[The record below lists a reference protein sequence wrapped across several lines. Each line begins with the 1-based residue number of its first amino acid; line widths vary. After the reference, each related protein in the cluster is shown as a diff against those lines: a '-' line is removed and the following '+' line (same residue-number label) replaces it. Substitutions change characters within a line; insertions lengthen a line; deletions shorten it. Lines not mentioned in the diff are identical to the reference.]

1 MSNNKSSFSLLI
13 VIVLIAFGL
22 VKIPSYFT
30 SSERAYKELDNYLK
44 NKYGEEFVINYMGL
58 RSVNDK
64 KWYEA
69 GIVFPKSYIGTLKE
83 NDTYYWGKGFVDVIG
98 LKLEPGDSYGK
109 VLLNESANNF
119 YLPKLKELFGENVL
133 PVLDIKGG
141 YDYTDFQ
148 KELQVRNK
156 LISGGIYIFGRVE
169 NDEDREKYREE
180 IYKFLSF
187 MKETGTFEYVDLA
200 FYILDERILTKGFE
214 EVKPLLVEKIEK
226 CNNSQEFIEYRERI
240 LSQLNDEYNKM
251 TSKQKQEKINNYSKS
266 ELREFR
272 NYSYTGYCS
281 IYHTVLRSK
290 KFLENESRL
299 SMYKKLEYDSKKDIK
314 LYNTVKIIF
323 KEYDEKK
330 LYNNEWGD

>member
-1 MSNNKSSFSLLI
+1 MSNNKSSFTLLVVIALI
-13 VIVLIAFGL
+13 VVGL
-22 VKIPSYFT
+22 VKLPSYFT

-69 GIVFPKSYIGTLKE
+69 GIVFPKSYIGTPKE
-83 NDTYYWGKGFVDVIG
+83 NDTYYWGKGFVNVIG

-187 MKETGTFEYVDLA
+187 MK
-200 FYILDERILTKGFE
+200 
-214 EVKPLLVEKIEK
+214 
-226 CNNSQEFIEYRERI
+226 
-240 LSQLNDEYNKM
+240 
-251 TSKQKQEKINNYSKS
+251 
-266 ELREFR
+266 
-272 NYSYTGYCS
+272 
-281 IYHTVLRSK
+281 
-290 KFLENESRL
+290 
-299 SMYKKLEYDSKKDIK
+299 
-314 LYNTVKIIF
+314 
-323 KEYDEKK
+323 
-330 LYNNEWGD
+330 

>member
-1 MSNNKSSFSLLI
+1 MSNNKSSFTLLVVIALI
-13 VIVLIAFGL
+13 VVGL
-22 VKIPSYFT
+22 VKLPSYFT

-69 GIVFPKSYIGTLKE
+69 GIVFPKSYIGTPKE
-83 NDTYYWGKGFVDVIG
+83 NDTYYWGKGFVNVIG

-187 MKETGTFEYVDLA
+187 MKETGTFEYVDLD
-200 FYILDERILTKGFE
+200 IMVMDERTLTSGYKEVTKRLAYNDKDMNEWRKRRRNEMKSLNNEFLKMTQKEVNNKLSLINKGEYLKKSSGGLLYVKIYSPKYIISQNLDDE
-214 EVKPLLVEKIEK
+214 EVK
-226 CNNSQEFIEYRERI
+226 N
-240 LSQLNDEYNKM
+240 YNRL
-251 TSKQKQEKINNYSKS
+251 EDIN
-266 ELREFR
+266 FR
-272 NYSYTGYCS
+272 WE
-281 IYHTVLRSK
+281 V
-290 KFLENESRL
+290 
-299 SMYKKLEYDSKKDIK
+299 
-314 LYNTVKIIF
+314 
-323 KEYDEKK
+323 
-330 LYNNEWGD
+330 W

>member
-1 MSNNKSSFSLLI
+1 MSNNKSSFTLLVVIALI
-13 VIVLIAFGL
+13 VVGL
-22 VKIPSYFT
+22 VKLPSYFT

-69 GIVFPKSYIGTLKE
+69 GIVFPKSYIGTPKE
-83 NDTYYWGKGFVDVIG
+83 NDTYYWGKGFVNVIG

-187 MKETGTFEYVDLA
+187 MKETGTFEYVDLD
-200 FYILDERILTKGFE
+200 IMVVDERELI
-214 EVKPLLVEKIEK
+214 P
-226 CNNSQEFIEYRERI
+226 NSQKLLEHLSNDLSADEWRKQRRI
-240 LSQLNDEYNKM
+240 LMKAGNKEFADMSQKEISQKINSINKGKYLEETYGVVLYTKIYSPKYIKSKGWEDEEIKEYNRV
-251 TSKQKQEKINNYSKS
+251 S
-266 ELREFR
+266 
-272 NYSYTGYCS
+272 
-281 IYHTVLRSK
+281 
-290 KFLENESRL
+290 
-299 SMYKKLEYDSKKDIK
+299 DIK
-314 LYNTVKIIF
+314 FDL
-323 KEYDEKK
+323 E
-330 LYNNEWGD
+330 LW

>member
-1 MSNNKSSFSLLI
+1 M
-13 VIVLIAFGL
+13 
-22 VKIPSYFT
+22 KIPSYFT

-69 GIVFPKSYIGTLKE
+69 GIVFPKSYIGTPKE
-83 NDTYYWGKGFVDVIG
+83 NDTYYWGKGFVNVIG

-169 NDEDREKYREE
+169 NDKDREKYREE
-180 IYKFLSF
+180 IYKFVQF
-187 MKETGTFEYVDLA
+187 MKETGTFEYTAIA
-200 FYILDERILTKGFE
+200 FNVLDERVLSKEFQENTKLQQELVDMGVKNKRTNVKYFREERRRLMNELPKKLT
-214 EVKPLLVEKIEK
+214 PYI
-226 CNNSQEFIEYRERI
+226 
-240 LSQLNDEYNKM
+240 KM
-251 TSKQKQEKINNYSKS
+251 ENINKS
-266 ELREFR
+266 EIG
-272 NYSYTGYCS
+272 NSVKWSY
-281 IYHTVLRSK
+281 
-290 KFLENESRL
+290 
-299 SMYKKLEYDSKKDIK
+299 
-314 LYNTVKIIF
+314 
-323 KEYDEKK
+323 
-330 LYNNEWGD
+330 YNNLLSLPLYSEKYIRANHLEDTRRISKYEKVEDVFFTYEEY

>member
-1 MSNNKSSFSLLI
+1 MLI
-13 VIVLIAFGL
+13 VIVLIAVGL

-30 SSERAYKELDNYLK
+30 SSEQVYKESKRTYKESERAYKELDNYLK

-69 GIVFPKSYIGTLKE
+69 GIVFPKSYIGTPKE

-187 MKETGTFEYVDLA
+187 MKETGTFEYVSLGINIA
-200 FYILDERILTKGFE
+200 DERCLTDYFKKNIE
-214 EVKPLLVEKIEK
+214 NLLKAKEKYK
-226 CNNSQEFIEYRERI
+226 TSSEFIAYR
-240 LSQLNDEYNKM
+240 DK
-251 TSKQKQEKINNYSKS
+251 
-266 ELREFR
+266 
-272 NYSYTGYCS
+272 
-281 IYHTVLRSK
+281 
-290 KFLENESRL
+290 
-299 SMYKKLEYDSKKDIK
+299 
-314 LYNTVKIIF
+314 IF
-323 KEYDEKK
+323 KEAEKEFEQMSK
-330 LYNNEWGD
+330 EEKQKRISEFNKSSLLESDIDGYGVIYHAGILSPKFKDSEPRAQSKRKEYNDIKDVELLNTMKILYMEYYRKEDGEIVEK

>member
-69 GIVFPKSYIGTLKE
+69 GIVFPKSYIGTPKE
-83 NDTYYWGKGFVDVIG
+83 NDTYYWGKGFVNVIG

-169 NDEDREKYREE
+169 NDKDREKYREE
-180 IYKFLSF
+180 IYKFVQF
-187 MKETGTFEYVDLA
+187 MKETGTFEYTAIA
-200 FYILDERILTKGFE
+200 FNVLDERVLSKEFQENTKLQQELVDMGVKNKRTNVKYFREERRRLMNELPKKLT
-214 EVKPLLVEKIEK
+214 PYI
-226 CNNSQEFIEYRERI
+226 
-240 LSQLNDEYNKM
+240 KM
-251 TSKQKQEKINNYSKS
+251 ENINKS
-266 ELREFR
+266 EIG
-272 NYSYTGYCS
+272 NSVKWSY
-281 IYHTVLRSK
+281 
-290 KFLENESRL
+290 
-299 SMYKKLEYDSKKDIK
+299 
-314 LYNTVKIIF
+314 
-323 KEYDEKK
+323 
-330 LYNNEWGD
+330 YNNLLSLPLYSEKYIRANHLEDTRRISKYEKVEDVFFTYEEY

>member
-1 MSNNKSSFSLLI
+1 MSNNKSSFTLLI
-13 VIVLIAFGL
+13 VIALIAFGL

-69 GIVFPKSYIGTLKE
+69 GIVFPKSYIGTPKE
-83 NDTYYWGKGFVDVIG
+83 NDTYYWGKGFVNVIG

-169 NDEDREKYREE
+169 SDEDREWYRKQ
-180 IYKFLSF
+180 IYEFVQF
-187 MKETGTFEYVDLA
+187 MKQTGTFEYVSLEI
-200 FYILDERILTKGFE
+200 FIIDERVLKDDMINNTDILT
-214 EVKPLLVEKIEK
+214 I
-226 CNNSQEFIEYRERI
+226 
-240 LSQLNDEYNKM
+240 
-251 TSKQKQEKINNYSKS
+251 
-266 ELREFR
+266 
-272 NYSYTGYCS
+272 
-281 IYHTVLRSK
+281 
-290 KFLENESRL
+290 LENDRKKLTRKEFFNLRNEL
-299 SMYKKLEYDSKKDIK
+299 LGKYPTKDIIQKNMLQINKGIYRDNGIIDMLYQGIIFYKKLNSPKYIENNNLENKK
-314 LYNTVKIIF
+314 N
-323 KEYDEKK
+323 
-330 LYNNEWGD
+330 

>member
-1 MSNNKSSFSLLI
+1 M
-13 VIVLIAFGL
+13 
-22 VKIPSYFT
+22 KIPSYFT

-69 GIVFPKSYIGTLKE
+69 GIVFPKSYIGTPKE
-83 NDTYYWGKGFVDVIG
+83 NDTYYWGKGFVNVIG

-156 LISGGIYIFGRVE
+156 LISGGNLYFGRVE
-169 NDEDREKYREE
+169 NDKDREKYREE
-180 IYKFLSF
+180 IYKFVQF
-187 MKETGTFEYVDLA
+187 MKETGTFEYTAIA
-200 FYILDERILTKGFE
+200 FNVLDERVLSKEFQENTKLQQELVDMGVKNKRTNVKYFREERRRLMNELPKKLT
-214 EVKPLLVEKIEK
+214 PYI
-226 CNNSQEFIEYRERI
+226 
-240 LSQLNDEYNKM
+240 KM
-251 TSKQKQEKINNYSKS
+251 ENINKS
-266 ELREFR
+266 EIG
-272 NYSYTGYCS
+272 NSVKWSY
-281 IYHTVLRSK
+281 
-290 KFLENESRL
+290 
-299 SMYKKLEYDSKKDIK
+299 
-314 LYNTVKIIF
+314 
-323 KEYDEKK
+323 
-330 LYNNEWGD
+330 YNNLLSLPLYSEKYIRANHLEDTRRISKYEKVEDVFFTYEEY

>member
-1 MSNNKSSFSLLI
+1 MSNNKSSFTLLI
-13 VIVLIAFGL
+13 IIALIAFGL

-30 SSERAYKELDNYLK
+30 SSERAYKELNNYLK

-69 GIVFPKSYIGTLKE
+69 GIVFPKSYIGTPKE
-83 NDTYYWGKGFVDVIG
+83 NDTYYWGKGFVNVIG

-180 IYKFLSF
+180 IYKFVQF
-187 MKETGTFEYVDLA
+187 MKETGTFEYTAIA
-200 FYILDERILTKGFE
+200 FNVLDERVLSKEFQENTKLQQELVDMGVKNKRTNVKYFREERRRLMNELPKKLT
-214 EVKPLLVEKIEK
+214 PYI
-226 CNNSQEFIEYRERI
+226 
-240 LSQLNDEYNKM
+240 KM
-251 TSKQKQEKINNYSKS
+251 ENINKS
-266 ELREFR
+266 EIG
-272 NYSYTGYCS
+272 NSVKWSY
-281 IYHTVLRSK
+281 
-290 KFLENESRL
+290 
-299 SMYKKLEYDSKKDIK
+299 
-314 LYNTVKIIF
+314 
-323 KEYDEKK
+323 
-330 LYNNEWGD
+330 YNNLLSLPLYSEKYIRANHLEDTRRISKYEKVEDVFFTYEEY

>member
-1 MSNNKSSFSLLI
+1 MSNNKSSFTLLI
-13 VIVLIAFGL
+13 VIALIAFGL

-69 GIVFPKSYIGTLKE
+69 GIVFPKSYIGTSKE
-83 NDTYYWGKGFVDVIG
+83 KDTYYWGKGFVNVIG

-187 MKETGTFEYVDLA
+187 MKETGTFEYVALT
-200 FYILDERILTKGFE
+200 FEVIDERILSPDFE
-214 EVKPLLVEKIEK
+214 NVKKEFEGKVNINKRKEILSKVKIPSPIEK
-226 CNNSQEFIEYRERI
+226 KEKMNNLKRDEMSDFSGKLLLLYTQVYSEKYINSNYLDREKKA
-240 LSQLNDEYNKM
+240 YNK
-251 TSKQKQEKINNYSKS
+251 S
-266 ELREFR
+266 E
-272 NYSYTGYCS
+272 
-281 IYHTVLRSK
+281 
-290 KFLENESRL
+290 
-299 SMYKKLEYDSKKDIK
+299 DIDFTIQW
-314 LYNTVKIIF
+314 Y
-323 KEYDEKK
+323 
-330 LYNNEWGD
+330 